1 MIISIG
7 AAFDKI
13 QYCEKN
19 HNGMIKFSANQ
30 EYLKNTIANFNSEI
44 LNIFPLR
51 SGTRHTCSLSHF
63 YSAVF
68 NTS

>member
-1 MIISIG
+1 MV
-7 AAFDKI
+7 
-13 QYCEKN
+13 
-19 HNGMIKFSANQ
+19 KFSANQ

-68 NTS
+68 NTSGGWNQFNKGKKKKLKA